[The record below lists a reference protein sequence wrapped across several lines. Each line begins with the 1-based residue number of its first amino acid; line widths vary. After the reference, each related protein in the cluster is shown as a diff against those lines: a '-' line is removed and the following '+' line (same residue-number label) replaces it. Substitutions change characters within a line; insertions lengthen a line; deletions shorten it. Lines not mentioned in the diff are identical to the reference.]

1 MPQQNQSNKIA
12 LKVGF
17 LIAGIHTLIV
27 LAMLLKILSLSDGT
41 ERWATSMLLA
51 WTVEIWTVP
60 LYTVLGWNWKI
71 PSFYALC
78 FLSGGVIYFL
88 MGYMGTCLVLR
99 FKQMGHRKSFE
110 A

>member
-1 MPQQNQSNKIA
+1 MPQQNQCNKIE

-27 LAMLLKILSLSDGT
+27 LAMLLKILSVSDGT

-60 LYTVLGWNWKI
+60 LYTVLGWHWEVH
-71 PSFYALC
+71 SFYVLC
-78 FLSGGVIYFL
+78 FLGGGVIYFL
-88 MGYMGTCLVLR
+88 MGYMGTRLVLK
-99 FKQMGHRKSFE
+99 FK
-110 A
+110 